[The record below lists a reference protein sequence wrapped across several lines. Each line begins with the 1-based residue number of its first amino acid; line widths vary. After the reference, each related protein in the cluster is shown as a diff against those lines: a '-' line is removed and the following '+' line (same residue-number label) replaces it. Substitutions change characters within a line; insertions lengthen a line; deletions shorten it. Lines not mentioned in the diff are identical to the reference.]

1 MFSWIADLEY
11 SSKLRELHSNYLVPD
26 KTETKKEM
34 FSSYQLKI
42 FDLYNIAIGNG
53 KKLVP
58 NLFDKEKYV
67 LHYENLQRYLRLEL
81 KLKKTHRVLEIS
93 QSQWIKQ
100 YVEFNTQ
107 KRINAEKNGE
117 KDRKALYK
125 LMKMLCMERQW
136 NPSEME
142 LM

>member
-42 FDLYNIAIGNG
+42 FDLYNIAIGND

-58 NLFDKEKYV
+58 NLFHKEKYV
-67 LHYENLQRYLRLEL
+67 LHCENLQRYLRLEL
-81 KLKKTHRVLEIS
+81 KLKKTHHVLEIS
-93 QSQWIKQ
+93 QSQWVKP
-100 YVEFNTQ
+100 YVEFNIQ

-117 KDRKALYK
+117 KDRKPLYK

-136 NPSEME
+136 NPSEIE

>member
-1 MFSWIADLEY
+1 M
-11 SSKLRELHSNYLVPD
+11 VPD

-42 FDLYNIAIGNG
+42 FDLYNIAIGND
-53 KKLVP
+53 KKLVS

-93 QSQWIKQ
+93 QSQWIKP
-100 YVEFNTQ
+100 YV
-107 KRINAEKNGE
+107 
-117 KDRKALYK
+117 
-125 LMKMLCMERQW
+125 
-136 NPSEME
+136 
-142 LM
+142 